1 MAGLNLLYDYFSP
14 SYDTDEL
21 EAQLKKAHKFEVKAK
36 LIDDLTNVYA
46 YTNIQRA
53 KELLKEQRTYLKR
66 KSNPDLEL
74 NFHLN
79 SAFIENQFYNYPL
92 SEYHLKKAVVII
104 EEIGDLKRQAEIY
117 IDYAG
122 ICINLEKFEDT
133 LYFLEKAEK
142 HLEVYPNPILN
153 GRIIARKGSINLYY
167 GESDEYTKAI
177 ELLLK
182 AEQEINS
189 ASQNLTLK
197 DYYFLTLIHS
207 GLGHI
212 YTRLN
217 DLEKSLKNYNRV
229 LEICEITGMKTHLS
243 YHYVN
248 IGKCYIGMD
257 EIDNAERSFRQAI
270 QIKDMISFEAQASA
284 YGNLGYCYYLK
295 DDFDE
300 ALKMYERAEHLYET
314 KVERNAKNF
323 SVIEVW
329 KAKLFMAKNERAL
342 AEQHFISAYEY
353 AQIAKD
359 YQQLSEIALSIA
371 QLYAKNKDYKNA
383 YEYQKFYSY
392 VKERDNEKT
401 LNKRAQEL
409 EVKYEAE
416 KRSQEA
422 QLLRLE
428 ATSLQLKALRA
439 QMNPHFMYNALNSIQ
454 NYITS
459 MEVKDAAK
467 YLAKFAK
474 LMRQSLDYSDL
485 EIISL
490 EKEKEFLE
498 DYLYINQKL
507 RFRDKLNYTIKVA
520 EEIEEDIIG
529 VPTMIVQPYVE
540 NAIEHGLRTKDG
552 GTVKID
558 FKLKDDYTIICTV
571 EDNGIGRKKAR
582 EIKEK
587 EKNYLN
593 HRSKGTSITEKRL
606 KLLHNSRFGQKVYVL
621 TSDLENNQQAC
632 IGTKVEILIPIKE
645 ISLITMK

>member
-1 MAGLNLLYDYFSP
+1 MAALNSLFDYFSP
-14 SYDTDEL
+14 ILDIEEL
-21 EAQLKKAHKFEVKAK
+21 EKNLATTRRSDLKAK
-36 LIDDLTNVYA
+36 IIDDLTSVYS

-53 KELLKEQRTYLKR
+53 KSLLKDQRDFLKR
-66 KSNPDLEL
+66 KPDADLEL

-92 SEYHLKKAVVII
+92 AEHHLKKAMIII
-104 EEIGDLKRQAEIY
+104 EEKGDLKKQTEIY

-142 HLEVYPNPILN
+142 HLEAYPDPILS

-167 GESDEYTKAI
+167 GEYDEYTKAI

-182 AEQEINS
+182 AEQEINN
-189 ASQNLTLK
+189 ATQNLTLK
-197 DYYFLTLIHS
+197 DYYFLTLVHS

-217 DLEKSLKNYNRV
+217 DLEKSIKNYNRV
-229 LEICEITGMKTHLS
+229 LEICEITGMKTRLS

-257 EIDNAERSFRQAI
+257 EIDNAEKSFRQAI
-270 QIKDMISFEAQASA
+270 QIKDMISNESKASA
-284 YGNLGYCYYLK
+284 YGNLGYCHYLK
-295 DDFDE
+295 DDYEE
-300 ALKMYERAEHLYET
+300 ALKMYERAEHIYKT

-329 KAKLFMAKNERAL
+329 KAKLYMAKNERAL
-342 AEQHFISAYEY
+342 AEKHFISAYEY
-353 AQIAKD
+353 AQIAND
-359 YQQLSEIALSIA
+359 YQQLSEIAMSIA
-371 QLYAKNKDYKNA
+371 QLYYKNGDYKNA
-383 YEYQKFYSY
+383 YEYQVFYSQ
-392 VKERDNEKT
+392 VKERDNENI
-401 LNKRAQEL
+401 LNKRALEL

-416 KRSQEA
+416 KRAQEA
-422 QLLRLE
+422 KMLRLQ

-459 MEVKDAAK
+459 KEVKDAAK

-498 DYLYINQKL
+498 DYLFINQKL
-507 RFRDKLNYTIKVA
+507 RFRDKLRYKITMA
-520 EEIEEDIIG
+520 DEIEEDIIG

-540 NAIEHGLRTKDG
+540 NAIEHGLRTKEG
-552 GTVKID
+552 GMVQVD
-558 FKLKDDYTIICTV
+558 FRLKDDYTILCTV
-571 EDNGIGRKKAR
+571 QDNGIGRKRAK

-587 EKNYLN
+587 EKTYLN
-593 HRSKGTSITEKRL
+593 HRSKGTSITEDRL
-606 KLLHNSRFGQKVYVL
+606 RLLHNSRFVEKVFVF
-621 TSDLENNQQAC
+621 TSDLTNDKNEVK
-632 IGTKVEILIPIKE
+632 GTKVEILIPIKE
-645 ISLITMK
+645 IPIKQS

>member
-1 MAGLNLLYDYFSP
+1 MAALNLLFDYFSP
-14 SYDTDEL
+14 ILDLEEL
-21 EAQLKKAHKFEVKAK
+21 EAKLEATRRPEIKAK
-36 LIDDLTNVYA
+36 IIDDLTSVYS

-53 KELLKEQRTYLKR
+53 KVLLKDQREYLKR
-66 KSNPDLEL
+66 RPNADMEL

-92 SEYHLKKAVVII
+92 AEHHFKKAIVII
-104 EEIGDLKRQAEIY
+104 EELGDLKRQAEIY

-122 ICINLEKFEDT
+122 ICINLEKHENS

-142 HLEVYPNPILN
+142 HVEAYPDPILH
-153 GRIIARKGSINLYY
+153 GRIIARKGAINLYY
-167 GESDEYTKAI
+167 GEYDEYTKAV

-182 AEQEINS
+182 AEREINT
-189 ASQNLTLK
+189 ATQNLTLK

-217 DLEKSLKNYNRV
+217 DLENSLRHYNRV
-229 LEICEITGMKTHLS
+229 LEICEITGMKTRLS

-248 IGKCYIGMD
+248 IGKCYIGLD
-257 EIDNAERSFRQAI
+257 EIDNAEKSFKEAI
-270 QIKDMISFEAQASA
+270 LIEEMVSYDSKASA
-284 YGNLGYCYYLK
+284 YGNLGYCYFLR
-295 DDFDE
+295 DNFDE
-300 ALKMYERAEHLYET
+300 ALKMYERAEHIYKT

-329 KAKLFMAKNERAL
+329 KAKLFMAKNERER
-342 AEQHFISAYEY
+342 AERHFINAYQY
-353 AQIAKD
+353 AKD
-359 YQQLSEIALSIA
+359 AKDFQQLSEIALSIA
-371 QLYAKNKDYKNA
+371 QLYAKNGDYKNA
-383 YEYQKFYSY
+383 YEYQVFYSQ
-392 VKERDNEKT
+392 VKARDNEIT
-401 LNKRAQEL
+401 LNKRALEL

-416 KRSQEA
+416 KRAQETKM
-422 QLLRLE
+422 LRLQ

-459 MEVKDAAK
+459 KEVKDAAK

-507 RFRDKLNYTIKVA
+507 RFRDKLQYQITLD
-520 EEIEEDIIG
+520 EELEEDIIG

-540 NAIEHGLRTKDG
+540 NAIEHGLRTKEG
-552 GTVKID
+552 GMVKID
-558 FKLKDDYTIICTV
+558 FRLKDDYTILCTV
-571 EDNGIGRKKAR
+571 TDNGIGRKRAK

-587 EKNYLN
+587 EKAYL
-593 HRSKGTSITEKRL
+593 HQSKGTAITEDRL
-606 KLLHNSRFGQKVYVL
+606 RLLHNSRFREKVFVF
-621 TSDLENNQQAC
+621 TSDLIKDDLAEST
-632 IGTKVEILIPIKE
+632 GTKVEILIPIKE
-645 ISLITMK
+645 IPLKQS

>member
-1 MAGLNLLYDYFSP
+1 MAALNSLFDYFSP
-14 SYDTDEL
+14 ILDLEEL
-21 EAQLKKAHKFEVKAK
+21 EQQLTLTRRPELKAK
-36 LIDDLTNVYA
+36 IIDGLTSVYS

-53 KELLKEQRTYLKR
+53 KILLKEQFALLKR
-66 KSNPDLEL
+66 RPNADQEL

-92 SEYHLKKAVVII
+92 AEHHLKKAINII
-104 EEIGDLKRQAEIY
+104 EEQGDLKRQAEIY

-122 ICINLEKFEDT
+122 ICINLEKFDDT
-133 LYFLEKAEK
+133 LSFLEKAEK
-142 HLEVYPNPILN
+142 HLEAYPDPILH
-153 GRIIARKGSINLYY
+153 GRIIARKGSINLHY
-167 GESDEYTKAI
+167 GEYDEYSKAV
-177 ELLLK
+177 ELLLM
-182 AEQEINS
+182 AEQEVNN

-217 DLEKSLKNYNRV
+217 DLEKSVKNYNRV
-229 LEICEITGMKTHLS
+229 LEICEITGMKTRLS

-248 IGKCYIGMD
+248 IGKCYIGLD
-257 EIDNAERSFRQAI
+257 EIDNAEKSFRQAI
-270 QIKDMISFEAQASA
+270 QIKDMISYEAQASA

-295 DDFDE
+295 DNFEE
-300 ALKMYERAEHLYET
+300 ALKMYDRAEYLYKT

-329 KAKLFMAKNERAL
+329 KAKLYMAKNERAL
-342 AEQHFISAYEY
+342 AEKHFISAYEY

-359 YQQLSEIALSIA
+359 YQQLSEIAMSIA
-371 QLYAKNKDYKNA
+371 QLYAKNGDYKNA
-383 YEYQKFYSY
+383 YEYQVFYSQ
-392 VKERDNEKT
+392 VKERDNENI

-416 KRSQEA
+416 KRAQEA
-422 QLLRLE
+422 KLLRLQ

-459 MEVKDAAK
+459 REVKDAAK

-498 DYLYINQKL
+498 DYLFINQKL
-507 RFRDKLNYTIKVA
+507 RFRDKLQYQITLA
-520 EEIEEDIIG
+520 EELEEDIIG

-540 NAIEHGLRTKDG
+540 NAIEHGLRTKEG
-552 GTVKID
+552 GLVKVE
-558 FKLKDDYTIICTV
+558 FSLKDDYTILCTV
-571 EDNGIGRKKAR
+571 EDNGIGRKRAK
-582 EIKEK
+582 EIKER
-587 EKNYLN
+587 EKTYL
-593 HRSKGTSITEKRL
+593 HQSKGTAITEDRL
-606 KLLHNSRFGQKVYVL
+606 RLLHNSRFVEKVFVF
-621 TSDLENNQQAC
+621 TSDLINKTT
-632 IGTKVEILIPIKE
+632 GTSLGTRVEILIPIKE
-645 ISLITMK
+645 IPLKQS

>member
-1 MAGLNLLYDYFSP
+1 MAALNSLFDHFSP
-14 SYDTDEL
+14 ILDLEEL
-21 EAQLKKAHKFEVKAK
+21 EQQLALTRRPELKAK
-36 LIDDLTNVYA
+36 IIDDLTSVYS

-53 KELLKEQRTYLKR
+53 KILLKEQFSLLKR
-66 KSNPDLEL
+66 KPNADQEL

-92 SEYHLKKAVVII
+92 AEHHLKKAIDII
-104 EEIGDLKRQAEIY
+104 EEQGDLKRQAEIY

-133 LYFLEKAEK
+133 LSFLEKAEK
-142 HLEVYPNPILN
+142 HLEAYPDPILN
-153 GRIIARKGSINLYY
+153 GRIIARKGSINLHY
-167 GESDEYTKAI
+167 GEYDEYAKAV

-182 AEQEINS
+182 AEQEVNN

-217 DLEKSLKNYNRV
+217 DLEKSVKNYNRV
-229 LEICEITGMKTHLS
+229 LEICEITGMKTRLS

-248 IGKCYIGMD
+248 IGKCYIGLD
-257 EIDNAERSFRQAI
+257 EIDSAEKSFRQAI
-270 QIKDMISFEAQASA
+270 QIKDMISYEAQASA

-295 DDFDE
+295 DNFDE
-300 ALKMYERAEHLYET
+300 ALKMYDRAEYLYKT

-329 KAKLFMAKNERAL
+329 KAKLYMAKNERAL
-342 AEQHFISAYEY
+342 AEKHFISAYEY

-359 YQQLSEIALSIA
+359 YQQLSEIAMSIA
-371 QLYAKNKDYKNA
+371 QLYAKNGDYKNA
-383 YEYQKFYSY
+383 YEYQVFYSQ
-392 VKERDNEKT
+392 VKERDNENI

-416 KRSQEA
+416 KRAQEA
-422 QLLRLE
+422 KLLRLQ

-459 MEVKDAAK
+459 REVKDAAK

-498 DYLYINQKL
+498 DYLFINQKL
-507 RFRDKLNYTIKVA
+507 RFRDKLQYKITLA
-520 EEIEEDIIG
+520 EELEEDIIG

-540 NAIEHGLRTKDG
+540 NAIEHGLRTKEG
-552 GTVKID
+552 GMVKVD
-558 FKLKDDYTIICTV
+558 FSLKDDYTILCTV
-571 EDNGIGRKKAR
+571 EDNGIGRKRAK
-582 EIKEK
+582 EIKER
-587 EKNYLN
+587 EKTYL
-593 HRSKGTSITEKRL
+593 HQSKGTAITEDRL
-606 KLLHNSRFGQKVYVL
+606 RLLHNSRFVEKVFVFTTDL
-621 TSDLENNQQAC
+621 INETSQAS
-632 IGTKVEILIPIKE
+632 IGTRVEILIPIKE
-645 ISLITMK
+645 IPLKQS

>member
-1 MAGLNLLYDYFSP
+1 MAALNSLFDYFSP
-14 SYDTDEL
+14 ILDLDEL
-21 EAQLKKAHKFEVKAK
+21 EKQLTLTRRPELKAK
-36 LIDDLTNVYA
+36 IIDSLTSVYS

-53 KELLKEQRTYLKR
+53 KVLLKEQFALLKR
-66 KSNPDLEL
+66 KPNADQEL

-92 SEYHLKKAVVII
+92 AEHHLKKAIDII
-104 EEIGDLKRQAEIY
+104 EAQGDLKMQAEIY

-133 LYFLEKAEK
+133 LSFLEKAEK
-142 HLEVYPNPILN
+142 HLEAYPDPILN
-153 GRIIARKGSINLYY
+153 GRIIARKGSINLHY
-167 GESDEYTKAI
+167 GEYDEYAKAV

-182 AEQEINS
+182 AEQEVNN

-217 DLEKSLKNYNRV
+217 DLEKSVKNYNRV
-229 LEICEITGMKTHLS
+229 LEICEITGMKTRLS

-248 IGKCYIGMD
+248 IGKCYIGLD
-257 EIDNAERSFRQAI
+257 EIDNAEKSFRQAI
-270 QIKDMISFEAQASA
+270 QIKDMISYESQASA

-295 DDFDE
+295 DNFEE
-300 ALKMYERAEHLYET
+300 ALKMYDRAEYLYKT

-342 AEQHFISAYEY
+342 AEKHFISAYEY

-359 YQQLSEIALSIA
+359 YQQLSEIAMSIA
-371 QLYAKNKDYKNA
+371 QLYAKNGDYKNA
-383 YEYQKFYSY
+383 YEYQVFYSQ
-392 VKERDNEKT
+392 VKERDNENI

-416 KRSQEA
+416 KRAQEA
-422 QLLRLE
+422 KLLRLQ

-459 MEVKDAAK
+459 REVKDAAK

-498 DYLYINQKL
+498 DYLFINQKL
-507 RFRDKLNYTIKVA
+507 RFRDKLQYQITLA
-520 EEIEEDIIG
+520 EELEEDIIG

-540 NAIEHGLRTKDG
+540 NAIEHGLRTKEG
-552 GTVKID
+552 GMVKVD
-558 FKLKDDYTIICTV
+558 FNLKDDYTILCTV
-571 EDNGIGRKKAR
+571 EDNGIGRKKAA
-582 EIKEK
+582 EIKER
-587 EKNYLN
+587 EKTYL
-593 HRSKGTSITEKRL
+593 HQSKGTAITEDRL
-606 KLLHNSRFGQKVYVL
+606 RLLHNSRFVEKVFVF
-621 TSDLENNQQAC
+621 TSDLMDEVTNASL
-632 IGTKVEILIPIKE
+632 GTRVEILIPIKE
-645 ISLITMK
+645 IPLKQA

>member
-1 MAGLNLLYDYFSP
+1 MAALNSLFDYFSP
-14 SYDTDEL
+14 ILDIEEL
-21 EAQLKKAHKFEVKAK
+21 EKDLVSARRPDLKAK
-36 LIDDLTNVYA
+36 IIDDLTSVYT

-53 KELLKEQRTYLKR
+53 KVLLKDQRAFLKR
-66 KSNPDLEL
+66 QPNPDLEL

-92 SEYHLKKAVVII
+92 AEHHLKKAMVII
-104 EEIGDLKRQAEIY
+104 EEMGDLKKQTEIY

-142 HLEVYPNPILN
+142 HLEAYPDPILS

-167 GESDEYTKAI
+167 GEYDEYTKAI

-182 AEQEINS
+182 AEQEINN

-197 DYYFLTLIHS
+197 DYYFLTLVHS

-217 DLEKSLKNYNRV
+217 DLEKSIKNYNRV
-229 LEICEITGMKTHLS
+229 LEICEITGMKTRLS

-257 EIDNAERSFRQAI
+257 EIDNAEKSFRQAI
-270 QIKDMISFEAQASA
+270 QIKDMISNESKASA
-284 YGNLGYCYYLK
+284 YGNLGYCHYLR

-300 ALKMYERAEHLYET
+300 ALKMYERAEHIYKT

-329 KAKLFMAKNERAL
+329 KAKLYMAKNERSL
-342 AEQHFISAYEY
+342 AETHFISAYEF

-359 YQQLSEIALSIA
+359 YQQLSEIAMSIA
-371 QLYAKNKDYKNA
+371 QLYYKNGDYKNA
-383 YEYQKFYSY
+383 YEYQVFYSQ
-392 VKERDNEKT
+392 VKERDNENI
-401 LNKRAQEL
+401 LNKRALEL

-416 KRSQEA
+416 KRAQEA
-422 QLLRLE
+422 KMLRLQ

-459 MEVKDAAK
+459 KEVKDAAK

-498 DYLYINQKL
+498 DYLFINQKL
-507 RFRDKLNYTIKVA
+507 RFRDKLRYKITMA
-520 EEIEEDIIG
+520 DEIEEDIIG

-540 NAIEHGLRTKDG
+540 NAIEHGLRTKEG
-552 GTVKID
+552 GMVQVD
-558 FKLKDDYTIICTV
+558 FKLKDDYTILCTV
-571 EDNGIGRKKAR
+571 QDNGIGRKKAK

-587 EKNYLN
+587 EKTYLN
-593 HRSKGTSITEKRL
+593 HRSKGTTITEDRL
-606 KLLHNSRFGQKVYVL
+606 RLLHNSRFVEKVFVF
-621 TSDLENNQQAC
+621 TSDVMNANDEVK
-632 IGTKVEILIPIKE
+632 GTKVEILIPIKE
-645 ISLITMK
+645 IPLKQS

>member
-1 MAGLNLLYDYFSP
+1 MAALNSLFDYFSP
-14 SYDTDEL
+14 ILDLEEL
-21 EAQLKKAHKFEVKAK
+21 EKQLLITRRPELKAK
-36 LIDDLTNVYA
+36 IIDDLTSVYS

-53 KELLKEQRTYLKR
+53 KILLKEQLGLLKR
-66 KSNPDLEL
+66 KPNADQEL

-92 SEYHLKKAVVII
+92 AETHLKKAMVII
-104 EEIGDLKRQAEIY
+104 EEQGDLKRQAEIY

-122 ICINLEKFEDT
+122 ICINLEKLEDT
-133 LYFLEKAEK
+133 LSFLEKAEK
-142 HLEVYPNPILN
+142 HLEAYPDPILN
-153 GRIIARKGSINLYY
+153 ARIIARKGSINLYY
-167 GESDEYTKAI
+167 GEYDEYTKAV

-182 AEQEINS
+182 AEQEVNN

-217 DLEKSLKNYNRV
+217 DLEKSVKNYNRV
-229 LEICEITGMKTHLS
+229 LEICEITGMKTRLS

-248 IGKCYIGMD
+248 IGKCYIGLD
-257 EIDNAERSFRQAI
+257 EIDNAEKSFRQAI
-270 QIKDMISFEAQASA
+270 QIKDMISYESQASA
-284 YGNLGYCYYLK
+284 YGNLGYCYYLR
-295 DDFDE
+295 DNYAE
-300 ALKMYERAEHLYET
+300 ALKMYDRAEYIYKT

-329 KAKLFMAKNERAL
+329 KAKLYMAQNERAL
-342 AEQHFISAYEY
+342 AEKHFILAYDF

-359 YQQLSEIALSIA
+359 YQQLSEIAMSIA
-371 QLYAKNKDYKNA
+371 QLYAKNGDYKNA
-383 YEYQKFYSY
+383 YEYQVFYSQ
-392 VKERDNEKT
+392 VKERDNENI

-416 KRSQEA
+416 KRAQEA
-422 QLLRLE
+422 KLLRLQ

-459 MEVKDAAK
+459 KEVKDAAK

-498 DYLYINQKL
+498 DYLFINQKL
-507 RFRDKLNYTIKVA
+507 RFRNKLQYKITLA
-520 EEIEEDIIG
+520 EELEEDIIG

-540 NAIEHGLRTKDG
+540 NAIEHGLRTKEG
-552 GTVKID
+552 GMVKVN
-558 FKLKDDYTIICTV
+558 FSLKDDYTILCTV
-571 EDNGIGRKKAR
+571 EDNGIGRKRAK

-587 EKNYLN
+587 EKTYLT
-593 HRSKGTSITEKRL
+593 HQSKGTTITEDRL
-606 KLLHNSRFGQKVYVL
+606 RLLHNSRFVEKVFVF
-621 TSDLENNQQAC
+621 TSDLEDEATKNSL
-632 IGTKVEILIPIKE
+632 GTKVEILIPIKE
-645 ISLITMK
+645 IPLKQA